1 VIALCKDGLT
11 LSCESY
17 KSIEDGVVL
26 CADEDR
32 EDVVGFVPHDELKYI
47 VPEEALR
54 RALDADE
61 GTTTD
66 DEYSV
71 SYESFGVPW
80 FSATGSTR

>member
-1 VIALCKDGLT
+1 
-11 LSCESY
+11 
-17 KSIEDGVVL
+17 
-26 CADEDR
+26 
-32 EDVVGFVPHDELKYI
+32 
-47 VPEEALR
+47 LR